1 MTIERI
7 LRRAL
12 GRDRPVSVTARAYH
26 SMPTGTT
33 NLKEGRPI
41 SAGMEDPHFK
51 ARFVDVP
58 AILADWFRP
67 YSRIQDAD
75 VLDFGCGEG
84 IAALGLALGFHP
96 RRVVGVDIMPD
107 PARCLEVAKKNLP
120 IESLPECLQLH
131 QVEPGHLHNDADRFD
146 LAYSWS
152 VFEHVDQ
159 TLLDQS
165 LALIRSALRPG
176 GLFLAQ
182 IAPLY
187 YSAEGSHLNH
197 VLAAPW
203 VHLRTQ
209 QNRLEDM
216 LRRAVP
222 DVTEA
227 NALWSTYCTLNK
239 ITHQDLVSRIRSNG
253 FDILRTFTTTQD
265 IKPPAELLDVFKAEA
280 LTTNQVVVL
289 ARASAATA
297 IT

>member
-12 GRDRPVSVTARAYH
+12 GRQRPVSAMARAYR
-26 SMPTGTT
+26 SALTATI
-33 NLKEGRPI
+33 NLKEGRPV

-67 YSRIQDAD
+67 HSRIQDAD

-107 PARCLEVAKKNLP
+107 PGRCLEVAKKNLA

-131 QVEPGHLHNDADRFD
+131 QVEPGHLHDRKDRFD

-187 YSAEGSHLNH
+187 YSAEGCHLNH
-197 VLAAPW
+197 VLPTPW

-216 LRRAVP
+216 LRRAVS
-222 DVTEA
+222 DATEA
-227 NALWSTYCTLNK
+227 DALWSTYCTLNK
-239 ITHQDLVSRIRSNG
+239 ITHQDLVSRIRNNG
-253 FDILRTFTTTQD
+253 FEILRTFTTTQD
-265 IKPPAELLDVFKAEA
+265 IKPPAELLDVFQAEA
-280 LTTNQVVVL
+280 LTTNQVAVL
-289 ARASAATA
+289 ARAPGAVA
-297 IT
+297 

>member
-12 GRDRPVSVTARAYH
+12 GRQRPVSAMARAYR
-26 SMPTGTT
+26 SALTATI
-33 NLKEGRPI
+33 NLKEGRPV

-67 YSRIQDAD
+67 HSRIQDAD

-131 QVEPGHLHNDADRFD
+131 QVEPGHLHDSEDRFD

-159 TLLDQS
+159 TLLDPS
-165 LALIRSALRPG
+165 LALIRAALRPG

-197 VLAAPW
+197 VLTEPW

-216 LRRAVP
+216 LRRAVS
-222 DVTEA
+222 DATEA
-227 NALWSTYCTLNK
+227 DALWSTYCTLNK
-239 ITHQDLVSRIRSNG
+239 ITHQDLVSRISNNG
-253 FDILRTFTTTQD
+253 FEILRTFTTTQD
-265 IKPPAELLDVFKAEA
+265 IEPPAELLDVFQAEA

-289 ARASAATA
+289 ARASGTVA
-297 IT
+297 